1 MSDMDT
7 YHVVQGQITS
17 GDTALLD
24 QIQANLPDEGAVT
37 LATEYS
43 ESRVENDDGT
53 ETLSARM
60 NFARGETEL
69 PDGSTVTGEQS
80 ASQLFQ
86 QVANANLANKAD
98 RWELRHYESPD
109 GAVTLSELEDW
120 YEAHPNRQP
129 TDEDG
134 ESYVPSGWNPEN
146 HTIKEVSN

>member
-24 QIQANLPDEGAVT
+24 QIEAALPDEGGVT

-43 ESRVENDDGT
+43 QTRTENDDGT
-53 ETLSARM
+53 ETLSARL

-69 PDGSTVTGEQS
+69 PDGTTATGEQS

-86 QVANANLANKAD
+86 QVASADLASRAD
-98 RWELRHYESPD
+98 EWELRHYESPD
-109 GAVTLSELEDW
+109 GAVTLSELKDW
-120 YEAHPNRQP
+120 YKAHPDRQP

-134 ESYVPSGWNPEN
+134 EKYVPSQWNPEH
-146 HTIKEVSN
+146 HTVAFDSG